1 MRRTW
6 SHARRHGDMDV
17 TMTPMIDVVFLL
29 LIFFVWTASFQI
41 VEYVLPS
48 NLLTT
53 GGSAAAS
60 EMDPQIDDF
69 DQVVVRL
76 LWRDGGPSWLINDAP
91 VERLSDIRR
100 TLSTVARIKNDV
112 PVILD
117 PEQDVPL
124 GHVVD
129 VYDISRQVGFKK
141 IQFAVS
147 EDI

>member
-53 GGSAAAS
+53 GGSAAPS

-91 VERLSDIRR
+91 IERLSDIRR